1 MTDVANVSLCKA
13 CIPAWWMCLS
23 MICQWNARGI
33 PSKTLPFGGGACDA
47 TFGRVAYI
55 DARHNLQHMGALE
68 RPAVLLM
75 PSGKAASPICITIR
89 RLNVFVDHSVL
100 RHKFLGG

>member
-68 RPAVLLM
+68 RAC
-75 PSGKAASPICITIR
+75 SPVDAFRQGCITN
-89 RLNVFVDHSVL
+89 LHH
-100 RHKFLGG
+100 HKEVECLC